1 MEKAISLIATCAL
14 LSACVTA
21 NDLLY
26 LGLGFNSYENTPV
39 ILTHYSMEM
48 PLAETPPMLI
58 AGAADQS
65 MSSRNGGGAGNSVL
79 TPPKDIGE
87 MDSGKCLRSGLS

>member
-1 MEKAISLIATCAL
+1 MEKVISLIATCAL

-21 NDLLY
+21 NDQLY

-48 PLAETPPMLI
+48 PLAETTPMLI

-65 MSSRNGGGAGNSVL
+65 MSSVMAVVQE
-79 TPPKDIGE
+79 IV
-87 MDSGKCLRSGLS
+87 C